1 MYIQIHAQEIYLRRS
16 DSKVCNVI
24 EDRYVSK
31 VWNLMKYIVLCAQK
45 KWAMWVEWAKA
56 CRFTNFPPVLLG

>member
-1 MYIQIHAQEIYLRRS
+1 MPQKYLRKS

-31 VWNLMKYIVLCAQK
+31 VWNLM
-45 KWAMWVEWAKA
+45 
-56 CRFTNFPPVLLG
+56 